1 MTMWTKNSQGV
12 KSCTYGWSCVVGFR
26 QNRTLT
32 SWGDN
37 SRLSLPWLLVTMVL
51 VTLAAAAEESALKW
65 AWTCCCCCW
74 AAAVAA
80 ATAAAACF
88 SCCFCCRSC
97 CVARLIFFW
106 YCGLRARI
114 SSKLRS
120 SGGCTILEV
129 VPVAGITVEDLAA
142 SPVAAALA
150 AFAELVVGGALIVAL
165 LQRTGALDEEEL

>member
-1 MTMWTKNSQGV
+1 
-12 KSCTYGWSCVVGFR
+12 
-26 QNRTLT
+26 
-32 SWGDN
+32 
-37 SRLSLPWLLVTMVL
+37 MVL
-51 VTLAAAAEESALKW
+51 VPLAAAAEESALRW

-97 CVARLIFFW
+97 CVAILIFLW
-106 YCGLRARI
+106 YWGFRARI
-114 SSKLRS
+114 SSRLRS

-150 AFAELVVGGALIVAL
+150 ALAELVVGGALIVAL
-165 LQRTGALDEEEL
+165 LQRTGALDERSYYLERHLK